1 MFKDKTVEFLH
12 SSLTNN
18 DKMQA
23 LYGNIGELLH
33 HRRCVISPAPAV
45 CVEAAVGEQNRSCAG
60 GHYVNSQKWVLCV
73 SYY

>member
-1 MFKDKTVEFLH
+1 
-12 SSLTNN
+12 
-18 DKMQA
+18 MQA
-23 LYGNIGELLH
+23 LYGNMGELLH
-33 HRRCVISPAPAV
+33 YRRCIISPAPAV